1 MQDTA
6 WDSYYRNLVAENGD
20 QLSGAP
26 RRKRGAQPGNQNARK
41 RGLVNK
47 PLTPQQRTSLI
58 ALQRAG
64 VLSSGLSHLRVRI
77 AALMLDPRAAPEFLV
92 HAGRL
97 IARLVRAETMPR
109 RARPRQD

>member
-1 MQDTA
+1 MQDAA
-6 WDSYYRNLVAENGD
+6 WDSYYRHLEAEYRGR
-20 QLSGAP
+20 LPGAP

-41 RGLVNK
+41 RGLVDK
-47 PLTPQQRTSLI
+47 PLTPRQRTDLT

-64 VLSSGLSHLRVRI
+64 VLSSDLSYLRIRI

-109 RARPRQD
+109 PTRPRQD

>member
-1 MQDTA
+1 MQDA
-6 WDSYYRNLVAENGD
+6 SWDSYYRHLEAEYRG
-20 QLSGAP
+20 QLPGAP

-41 RGLVNK
+41 RGLVDK

-77 AALMLDPRAAPEFLV
+77 AALLLDPRANPELLV
-92 HAGRL
+92 RGARM
-97 IARLVRAETMPR
+97 IARLIRAETMPR
-109 RARPRQD
+109 SARPPQD